1 LLWECPVFAVFP
13 GDEVFLRMRLRWFDV
28 ACDQNGT
35 ALVEFT
41 FVLPVVLFLLLGML
55 QFGII
60 FYNYVLVTRAAVIG
74 ARTLSISR
82 LDLHAYTDV
91 ESTITQATSN
101 IPSSSLTITMSV
113 NGTACS
119 SNSGCQAALQN
130 AHNAFAV
137 PPQPVSVTVSYSCSS
152 TSIVPAYLI
161 NLTGICPL
169 RTTMQ
174 AAVE

>member
-1 LLWECPVFAVFP
+1 
-13 GDEVFLRMRLRWFDV
+13 MRLRLFDV
-28 ACDQNGT
+28 ASDHSGT

-60 FYNYVLVTRAAVIG
+60 FYNYVLVTRATALG
-74 ARTLSISR
+74 TRTLSISR
-82 LDLHAYTDV
+82 LDLKAYTDTTSV
-91 ESTITQATSN
+91 ITNAATN
-101 IPSSSLTITMSV
+101 ISGLTITMSV

-119 SNSGCQAALQN
+119 SDSACQSALQS
-130 AHNAFAV
+130 AHNAYAV

-152 TSIVPAYLI
+152 TSVVPAYLI

-169 RTTMQ
+169 TATMQ
-174 AAVE
+174 SAVE

>member
-1 LLWECPVFAVFP
+1 
-13 GDEVFLRMRLRWFDV
+13 
-28 ACDQNGT
+28 
-35 ALVEFT
+35 
-41 FVLPVVLFLLLGML
+41 ML

-60 FYNYVLVTRAAVIG
+60 FYNYVLVTRATEIG

-82 LDLHAYTDV
+82 LDPKAFTDV
-91 ESTITQATSN
+91 QATINQATSN
-101 IPSSSLTITMSV
+101 IAGLTITTSV

-119 SNSGCQAALQN
+119 SDSGCQAALQS

-137 PPQPVSVTVSYSCSS
+137 PPQPVSVTVSYGCSS

-169 RTTMQ
+169 TATMQ
-174 AAVE
+174 TSVE

>member
-1 LLWECPVFAVFP
+1 MPSFLAAFP
-13 GDEVFLRMRLRWFDV
+13 GDEGFFRMRLRWFDV
-28 ACDQNGT
+28 ARDQSGT

-60 FYNYVLVTRAAVIG
+60 FYNYVLVTRATEIG
-74 ARTLSISR
+74 VRTLSISR
-82 LDLHAYTDV
+82 LDPNAYTHV
-91 ESTITQATSN
+91 EATINQAATN
-101 IPSSSLTITMSV
+101 ISGLTIAMSV

-119 SNSGCQAALQN
+119 SNSGCQTALQS

-152 TSIVPAYLI
+152 TSIMPADLI

-169 RTTMQ
+169 TSTMY
-174 AAVE
+174 ASVE